1 MPTIWE
7 NQRKGIESPLFYY
20 TNMIDKGLIAALVN
34 EKLTE
39 DQFLVEVTVSSS
51 NVIHIMVDSDTGI
64 SINQIVEISRFVEDK
79 LDREVEDF
87 ELSVFSA
94 GLSEPLRLV
103 RQYKKNIGIDID
115 VLLTNGQKLNGL
127 LKNADDQGIDLEV
140 TTKEKA
146 EGSKKKELVT
156 RVQRFEYSEI
166 KEAKQIL
173 KF

>member
-1 MPTIWE
+1 
-7 NQRKGIESPLFYY
+7 
-20 TNMIDKGLIAALVN
+20 MIDKVKIAELVN

-64 SINQIVEISRFVEDK
+64 SINQIVEISRFVESN

-94 GLSEPLRLV
+94 GLSEPLCLV
-103 RQYKKNIGIDID
+103 RQYKKNIDKEID
-115 VLLTNGQKLNGL
+115 VLLTSGQKLTGIL
-127 LKNADDQGIDLEV
+127 IKADDQGIDLEV
-140 TTKEKA
+140 TTKEKS

-156 RVQRFEYSEI
+156 RVHSLGYPEI
-166 KEAKQIL
+166 KEAKKVL

>member
-1 MPTIWE
+1 
-7 NQRKGIESPLFYY
+7 
-20 TNMIDKGLIAALVN
+20 MIDKIKIAELVN

-51 NVIHIMVDSDTGI
+51 NVIHVMVDSDTGI
-64 SINQIVEISRFVEDK
+64 SINQIVEISRFIESN

-94 GLSEPLRLV
+94 GLSEPLSLV
-103 RQYKKNIGIDID
+103 RQYKKNIGTEIDI
-115 VLLTNGQKLNGL
+115 LLTSGQKQTGILI
-127 LKNADDQGIDLEV
+127 KADDQGIDLEV
-140 TTKEKA
+140 TTKEKS

-156 RVQRFEYSEI
+156 RVHTFEYPEI
-166 KEAKQIL
+166 KEAKKVL

>member
-1 MPTIWE
+1 
-7 NQRKGIESPLFYY
+7 
-20 TNMIDKGLIAALVN
+20 MIDKVKIAELVN

-39 DQFLVEVTVSSS
+39 DQFLVEVSVSSS

-64 SINQIVEISRFVEDK
+64 SINQIVEISRFVESN

-94 GLSEPLRLV
+94 GLSEPLSLV
-103 RQYKKNIGIDID
+103 RQYKKNIDKEID
-115 VLLTNGQKLNGL
+115 VLLTSGQKLTGIL
-127 LKNADDQGIDLEV
+127 IKADDQGIDLEV
-140 TTKEKA
+140 TTKEKS

-156 RVQRFEYSEI
+156 RVHSLGYPEI
-166 KEAKQIL
+166 KEAKKVL